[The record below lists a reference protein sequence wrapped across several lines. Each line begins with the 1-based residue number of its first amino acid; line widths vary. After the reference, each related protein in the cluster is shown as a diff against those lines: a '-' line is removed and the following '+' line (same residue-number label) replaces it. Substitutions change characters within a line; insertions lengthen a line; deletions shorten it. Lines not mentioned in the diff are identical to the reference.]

1 MHWKMTLVMWV
12 IGFQVAFATS
22 ARDTTKIRYSLGVT
36 PSAVV
41 NVLPAFQ
48 LSHELRLSHFFALGL
63 ETGYGFAHTNV
74 NDQNV
79 KGLRLRP
86 QLKLKLHEE
95 KDFNVDIFVFYNY
108 RYFRSNRSVDLLRG
122 NGAYT
127 EEVQGNRTSS
137 LTGYGYGVDFGFSN
151 VDNFLK
157 KVNLGFGLG
166 YGSINNTYSDP
177 TLELIDFFEF
187 NNNGKSDMPILILH
201 VSLFLI

>member
-1 MHWKMTLVMWV
+1 MKWKITLFILV
-12 IGFQVAFATS
+12 ICVQMAIAD
-22 ARDTTKIRYSLGVT
+22 RDSTKIRYSLGVT

-108 RYFRSNRSVDLLRG
+108 RYFRSNRSVDQVKG

-127 EEVQGNRTSS
+127 EEVQGNRTS
-137 LTGYGYGVDFGFSN
+137 TFNGYGYGVDFGFSN

-166 YGSINNTYSDP
+166 YGSIINKYSDP
-177 TLELIDFFEF
+177 ILELTDFFEF
-187 NNNGKSDMPILILH
+187 NNDGETTMPILILH
-201 VSLFLI
+201 VSFILI